1 VSLFYGV
8 DTEDSTPS
16 IKMGEENL
24 RTSLERIG
32 TVLYFYMPLAVSYRC
47 RAFMLMKR
55 RRVGY
60 G

>member
-16 IKMGEENL
+16 IKRGKGNL
-24 RTSLERIG
+24 RTSLERMV
-32 TVLYFYMPLAVSYRC
+32 TVLYFYMTLAVSFRC
-47 RAFMLMKR
+47 RASMIKKR